1 MIKTITICN
10 HKSFHPTAPYPV
22 RFDSTKTAT
31 YVYGLNG
38 AGKSAIGEVVD
49 GLARNEPAFNRCKIE
64 TTDNAK
70 YRYMVFNHHFV
81 ARVIGQPLKGIFTV
95 GEVDTA
101 RQQRI
106 QEVEAQVQALAG
118 EIAVA
123 EQRSEALEGQIT
135 NELARARS
143 EIWKAYERG
152 KDTSLADLLRGYGNS
167 KDKFFQELRTFVLP
181 EDGQLDSLER
191 LEKRWADV
199 SGSESE
205 RFRVSL
211 DTDRLA
217 TIEGDPIW
225 GEAIEVSA
233 TSRLAALVAQLGN
246 ADWVARGQQYLHQ
259 DQCPFCQQGLPHDFR
274 VELARLLEGERKAK
288 VDKIASLVQAYQA
301 NIHVLENRVQT
312 ILADPDAANAGLDL
326 AWAELSGKL
335 HEILTRMRAKEA
347 EPSAIIDIE
356 LTNTQALQGALGKLN
371 VLIEDFNARISDRM
385 GERERI
391 RLMFYQVLLADRVEA
406 YAHHDALVT
415 PLREAKTQAS
425 ADADTK
431 RQELI
436 ALNDELRELR
446 RQQKGVDASIDA
458 INERL
463 KILGITELSIQR
475 KQGEGRLYCL
485 YRPGVPECS
494 PESLSEGEKTLIAF
508 LYFMEA
514 LKGSHDE
521 EEHIDPK
528 RTIAVIDDPISSL
541 SQNYVYDIATMIK
554 RELSDPENRP
564 QRVKQVI
571 VLTHNLY
578 FFHELIRQH
587 TKNLGKAHSKCG
599 LLRVVRN
606 QYSEVADFNPALLM
620 NDYDVWWYLLKDAHA
635 GKVPTQVVPNAM
647 RNILEQFFTFT
658 TGSPEFPEAVKKLA
672 NEDTSSKYLALDRFV
687 DRGSHRDGI
696 NGLPI
701 DWSVYDV
708 PYLLGKLRAMFA
720 ALKQE
725 EHYRMKMGEDTPEAK
740 AQHVAMA
747 GACRAT

>member
-1 MIKTITICN
+1 MIKTIKICN
-10 HKSFHPTAPYPV
+10 HKSFHPTTPYLV
-22 RFDSTKTAT
+22 RFDPSKIAT

-49 GLARNEPAFNRCKIE
+49 GLARNDPAFTRCAIE

-81 ARVIGQPLKGIFTV
+81 DRVIGEPLKGIFTV

-106 QEVEAQVQALAG
+106 HEVEAQMQVLDA
-118 EIAVA
+118 EIATA
-123 EQRSEALEGQIT
+123 QQRSQALEGQIT
-135 NELARARS
+135 NELARARN

-152 KDTSLADLLRGYGNS
+152 KDTSLVDLLRGYGNS
-167 KDKFFQELRTFVLP
+167 KDKFFQDLRTFALP

-199 SGSESE
+199 SGSEHE
-205 RFRVSL
+205 RPRVSL
-211 DTDRLA
+211 DTDELA
-217 TIEGDPIW
+217 TIGGDSIW

-233 TSRLAALVAQLGN
+233 TSRLATLVAQLGN

-259 DQCPFCQQGLPHDFR
+259 DQCPFCQQGLPHDFSD
-274 VELARLLEGERKAK
+274 ELARLLEGERKAK
-288 VDKIASLVQAYQA
+288 VDKIASMVLAYHAKVQA
-301 NIHVLENRVQT
+301 LEGRAQT
-312 ILADPDAANAGLDL
+312 TLADPDAADAGVDL
-326 AWAELSGKL
+326 AWAEVRGKL
-335 HEILTRMRAKEA
+335 HDILTRMRAKEA
-347 EPSAIIDIE
+347 EPSVIIDIE
-356 LTNTQALQGALGKLN
+356 PTNAQALQDALGRLN
-371 VLIEDFNARISDRM
+371 VLIDDFNARIRDRK

-391 RLMFYQVLLADRVEA
+391 RVMFYQVLHADRVEA
-406 YAHHDALVT
+406 YAHHDALLT

-425 ADADTK
+425 AAADTK
-431 RQELI
+431 RQERN
-436 ALNDELRELR
+436 ALNQESRDLR
-446 RQQKGVDASIDA
+446 RQQRGVDASIDA
-458 INERL
+458 INELL
-463 KILGITELSIQR
+463 KSLGITEFSIQR
-475 KQGEGRLYCL
+475 KEGQGRLYCL
-485 YRPGVPECS
+485 HRPGVPDCS
-494 PESLSEGEKTLIAF
+494 PQSLSEGEKTLIAF

-514 LKGSHDE
+514 LKGSYDE
-521 EEHIDPK
+521 EEYIDPK
-528 RTIAVIDDPISSL
+528 KSIAVIDDPISSL

-587 TKNLGKAHSKCG
+587 TKNLEKAHNKCG
-599 LLRVVRN
+599 LLRVVKN
-606 QYSEVADFNPALLM
+606 QYSEVADLNPALLM

-658 TGSPEFPEAVKKLA
+658 TGSSEFPEAVKKLA

-696 NGLPI
+696 NGPPI
-701 DWSVYDV
+701 DWSVYDM
-708 PYLLGKLRAMFA
+708 PYLLGKFRAMFA
-720 ALKQE
+720 ALNQE
-725 EHYRMKMGEDTPEAK
+725 QHYRMKMGEDTPEAE
-740 AQHVAMA
+740 AQHA
-747 GACRAT
+747 

>member
-10 HKSFHPTAPYPV
+10 HKSFHPTEPYPV
-22 RFDSTKTAT
+22 RLDPSKTAT

-49 GLARNEPAFNRCKIE
+49 GLARNDPTFTRCAIE
-64 TTDNAK
+64 TTDSAK
-70 YRYMVFNHHFV
+70 YRYMVFNHHLV
-81 ARVIGQPLKGIFTV
+81 TRVIGEPMKGIFTV

-106 QEVEAQVQALAG
+106 REVETQVQALEG
-118 EIAVA
+118 ELTAA
-123 EQRSEALEGQIT
+123 QQRSQAFEGQIT
-135 NELARARS
+135 NELSRARN
-143 EIWKAYERG
+143 EIWIAYERG
-152 KDTSLADLLRGYGNS
+152 KSTSLMDLLRGYGNS
-167 KDKFFQELRTFVLP
+167 KDKFFQDLRTFRLP

-199 SGSESE
+199 SGSENE
-205 RFRVSL
+205 RSGVSL
-211 DTDRLA
+211 DTDGLA
-217 TIEGDPIW
+217 AIECDPIW

-233 TSRLAALVAQLGN
+233 ASRLAALVAQLGN

-259 DQCPFCQQGLPHDFR
+259 GQCPFCQQGLPHDYR
-274 VELARLLEGERKAK
+274 DELARLLEGERKVK
-288 VDKIASLVQAYQA
+288 VDKIASLVRSYQA
-301 NIHVLENRVQT
+301 NIQTLEGRAHAF
-312 ILADPDAANAGLDL
+312 LADPDAANAGVDR
-326 AWAELSGKL
+326 AWAEVRGKL
-335 HEILTRMRAKEA
+335 HEVLTSMRAKQA
-347 EPSAIIDIE
+347 EPSAIIAIE
-356 LTNTQALQGALGKLN
+356 PTDAQGLQDALGRLN
-371 VLIEDFNARISDRM
+371 ALINDFNARIRDRK

-391 RLMFYQVLLADRVEA
+391 RVMLYQVLHADKVQA

-415 PLREAKTQAS
+415 PLRDAKTQANT
-425 ADADTK
+425 DADTK
-431 RQELI
+431 RQERNV
-436 ALNDELRELR
+436 LNQELRELR
-446 RQQKGVDASIDA
+446 RQQKGLDASIDA

-463 KILGITELSIQR
+463 KSLGITEFSIQR
-475 KQGEGRLYCL
+475 KEGHERLYCL
-485 YRPGVPECS
+485 QRPGVSDSS
-494 PESLSEGEKTLIAF
+494 PQSLSEGEKTLIAF

-528 RTIAVIDDPISSL
+528 KTIAVIDDPISSL

-587 TKNLGKAHSKCG
+587 TKNLGKAYNKCG
-599 LLRVVRN
+599 LLRVVKN
-606 QYSEVADFNPALLM
+606 QYSEVADLNPALLM
-620 NDYDVWWYLLKDAHA
+620 NDYDVWWHLLKDAHA

-658 TGSPEFPEAVKKLA
+658 TGESEFPEAVRKLA

-687 DRGSHRDGI
+687 DRGSHRDGV
-696 NGLPI
+696 NGPPI
-701 DWSVYDV
+701 DWSDYDV
-708 PYLLGKLRAMFA
+708 AYLLGKFKAMFT
-720 ALKQE
+720 ALNQE
-725 EHYRMKMGEDTPEAK
+725 QHYRMKMGEVTPEAE
-740 AQHVAMA
+740 AQHA
-747 GACRAT
+747 